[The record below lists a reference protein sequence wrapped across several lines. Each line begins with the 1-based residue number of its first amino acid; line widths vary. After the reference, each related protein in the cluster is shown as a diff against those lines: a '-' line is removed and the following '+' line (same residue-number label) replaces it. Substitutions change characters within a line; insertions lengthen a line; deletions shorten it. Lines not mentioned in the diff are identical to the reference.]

1 MMIMPEVFVQKGL
14 GGEGVL
20 KAETGIRLK
29 M

>member
-20 KAETGIRLK
+20 KAEIGDQA
-29 M
+29 